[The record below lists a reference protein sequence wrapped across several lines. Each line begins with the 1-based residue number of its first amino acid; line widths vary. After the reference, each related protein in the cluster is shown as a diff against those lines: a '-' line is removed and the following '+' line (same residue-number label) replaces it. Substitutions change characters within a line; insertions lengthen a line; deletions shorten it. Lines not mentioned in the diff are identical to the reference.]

1 MVRRKRPLTLE
12 EVRRRN
18 SVERIKHEKAPL
30 SLLDELP
37 RIAATP
43 YEALPEPDVLRLQWL
58 GLYHDKPRVGEFML
72 RVKLPG
78 GLITPTQLRAVG
90 QLSQRFG
97 RDSGEITTRQDLQ
110 LHHIQ
115 LSALPE
121 IFELLQDARLSS
133 VGACGDVLR
142 NITGCPVAG
151 LDPGELFDVRPL
163 VQRLSEKF
171 HGLDL
176 PRKHKW
182 TVAACPDHCNAP
194 EIHDVGLIAVCQD
207 DQLGFALQIGGGMST
222 VPRIAQS
229 LEVFVEQDAVE
240 AVLGGILE
248 IWRTDL
254 TYRRSRGR
262 SRFKFMV
269 DDLGPEGIRERL
281 EAHLGQRLPRLDQ
294 APTPRGRTGHMGIAT
309 EQGGSQML
317 IGFPVQAGLLTGS
330 QMLEVAALPLRD
342 IRFTREQNLVL
353 TGIAPTDQDSVI
365 SRMAAVDLDL
375 DASPLW
381 GNSIACTGNPHC
393 NFAVG
398 DTKPRL
404 AQLVRHLV
412 ARFGKAVD
420 ALHIHLDGCP
430 HACGQHWVGDIG
442 IQGTTRTTE
451 QGRLMAYDVLLRG
464 GLGAEAAIGRPLIRK
479 VPSAQLDA
487 TVERLLA
494 AYLATGD
501 QFETFQQFC
510 VSQSDEALKQIAK
523 ENDDG

>member
-1 MVRRKRPLTLE
+1 
-12 EVRRRN
+12 
-18 SVERIKHEKAPL
+18 
-30 SLLDELP
+30 
-37 RIAATP
+37 
-43 YEALPEPDVLRLQWL
+43 
-58 GLYHDKPRVGEFML
+58 
-72 RVKLPG
+72 
-78 GLITPTQLRAVG
+78 
-90 QLSQRFG
+90 
-97 RDSGEITTRQDLQ
+97 
-110 LHHIQ
+110 
-115 LSALPE
+115 
-121 IFELLQDARLSS
+121 
-133 VGACGDVLR
+133 
-142 NITGCPVAG
+142 
-151 LDPGELFDVRPL
+151 
-163 VQRLSEKF
+163 
-171 HGLDL
+171 
-176 PRKHKW
+176 
-182 TVAACPDHCNAP
+182 
-194 EIHDVGLIAVCQD
+194 
-207 DQLGFALQIGGGMST
+207 
-222 VPRIAQS
+222 
-229 LEVFVEQDAVE
+229 
-240 AVLGGILE
+240 
-248 IWRTDL
+248 
-254 TYRRSRGR
+254 
-262 SRFKFMV
+262 
-269 DDLGPEGIRERL
+269 
-281 EAHLGQRLPRLDQ
+281 
-294 APTPRGRTGHMGIAT
+294 
-309 EQGGSQML
+309 
-317 IGFPVQAGLLTGS
+317 
-330 QMLEVAALPLRD
+330 
-342 IRFTREQNLVL
+342 
-353 TGIAPTDQDSVI
+353 
-365 SRMAAVDLDL
+365 MAAVGLDL